1 MIILK
6 SLRNAKTSN
15 LSLQIYQ
22 TAPSLDNKKY
32 NDIILNSLF
41 TKKRRKIEMTA
52 TGWFVLAVL
61 GWIVCGFV
69 GTFIEKGFW
78 KRFYYEHTYVGWD
91 SGNTALMAFIFLL
104 GPFGVVSASISSLS
118 DYGKIHIAI
127 SIPDEIREP
136 TKEWQLRRE
145 ATKMEIQGLDANKI
159 YAQIREIKQTKA
171 QKAKESANK
180 IFI

>member
-1 MIILK
+1 MIERI
-6 SLRNAKTSN
+6 
-15 LSLQIYQ
+15 
-22 TAPSLDNKKY
+22 
-32 NDIILNSLF
+32 
-41 TKKRRKIEMTA
+41 
-52 TGWFVLAVL
+52 VLAVL

-69 GTFIEKGFW
+69 GASIEKGVW
-78 KRFYYEHTYVGWD
+78 KRFYYEYAYVGWD
-91 SGNTALMAFIFLL
+91 IENTALVAFTFLL
-104 GPFGVVSASISSLS
+104 GPFGVVSASISSLL